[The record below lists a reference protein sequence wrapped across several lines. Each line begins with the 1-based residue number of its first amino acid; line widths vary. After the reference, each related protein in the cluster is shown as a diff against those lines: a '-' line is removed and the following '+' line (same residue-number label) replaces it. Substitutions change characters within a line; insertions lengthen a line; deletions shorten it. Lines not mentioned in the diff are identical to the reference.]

1 MIRREPDNLVE
12 GLVTTP
18 LGDVEH
24 KVASSRALAIGI
36 AAASAGA
43 GLLHLAYAPEHLAT
57 QTSQGMFF
65 LVVAWFQIAASALII
80 FGRAPRWAMFTIVA
94 VNAAVLV
101 VWIVS
106 RTAGIDGVVEQ
117 VGMPDALAGIFEVI
131 VIGGATLLAMGWAG
145 PMISETALGASV
157 GVSLAG
163 VVALVSV
170 ALVPALGGGHSEAAG
185 HGNSA
190 TSAAKA
196 HDDSMATDEHP
207 HDESSTHSMATDEMA
222 TDEHPQ
228 GDTVEV
234 AGANMTNTTHGHT
247 GSTMNTT
254 GGTTN
259 TNHGH
264 NAGTTATTPGH
275 NGETTTTTT
284 GGHHVAPPPG
294 EDWATIRRTT
304 LIGGAS
310 AAKQASVS
318 AASRDFLEMNLR
330 TRSSFLGNL
339 GEADR
344 EARIDAFAS
353 WQIDRAIDVE
363 HGDHAVG
370 NRVDGPSTWVATSPD
385 DSVTL
390 MHQLHAAAANVTLYP
405 TAQDAMNAGYFQV
418 TSWIPGIGAHYLKAS
433 YVSTFDAAKPSI
445 LLYNGNKPSSVIVG
459 VSHAVV
465 SPEAP
470 EGFAGTN
477 DAWHIHPSLCL
488 LGAFVVGSDATSE
501 ASCSSVGATKGTG
514 FGSNSKLWMM
524 HLWQVPNWWSQWGL
538 FSSESTSISVERT
551 DVGT

>member
-1 MIRREPDNLVE
+1 M
-12 GLVTTP
+12 TTA

-24 KVASSRALAIGI
+24 KVASSRALTIGI

-57 QTSQGMFF
+57 QTSHGMFF

-94 VNAAVLV
+94 VNAAVLI

-106 RTAGIDGVVEQ
+106 RTAGIDGVVDQ

-170 ALVPALGGGHSEAAG
+170 ALVPPLGGGHSEAAG

-190 TSAAKA
+190 TSAVKA

-207 HDESSTHSMATDEMA
+207 QDAAS
-222 TDEHPQ
+222 TDEHPHD
-228 GDTVEV
+228 DTVEV
-234 AGANMTNTTHGHT
+234 AGANTTKTMQGHT
-247 GSTMNTT
+247 DGMMNTT
-254 GGTTN
+254 GGTTD
-259 TNHGH
+259 TTHGH
-264 NAGTTATTPGH
+264 NAGTTATTHGN
-275 NGETTTTTT
+275 NGGTTTTTT
-284 GGHHVAPPPG
+284 GHTNHVTPPPG
-294 EDWATIRRTT
+294 DDWATIRRTA

-310 AAKQASVS
+310 AAKQATVT
-318 AASRDFLEMNLR
+318 AASRDYLEMNLR
-330 TRSSFLGNL
+330 TRSSFLRSL
-339 GEADR
+339 SEADR

-353 WQIDRAIDVE
+353 WQIDHVLDVE
-363 HGDHAVG
+363 HGDSAVG
-370 NRVDGPSTWVATSPD
+370 NHVDGPLAWVATSPA

-390 MHQLHAAAANVTLYP
+390 MHQLHAAADTAALYP
-405 TAQDAMNAGYFQV
+405 TAQHAMNAGYFQV
-418 TSWIPGIGAHYLKAS
+418 TSWIPGIGAHYLKPS

-445 LLYNGNKPSSVIVG
+445 LLYNGNKPSSVLVG
-459 VSHAVV
+459 LSYAVV
-465 SPEAP
+465 APVAP
-470 EGFAGTN
+470 EGFAGKN
-477 DAWHIHPSLCL
+477 DAWHVHPALCL
-488 LGAFVVGSDATSE
+488 LAAYVVGSDATPDDM
-501 ASCSSVGATKGTG
+501 CSSVGASKGSGFGTG
-514 FGSNSKLWMM
+514 SKFWMM

-538 FSSESTSISVERT
+538 FSGESTSINVART